1 MSFKSSKFNSVDGY
15 LRDLQ
20 QNVFM
25 PIHTVHDEIDYI
37 MDDYILSGLMK
48 RLSELAACKNVFDK
62 LGTGFVDY
70 LCDCEFDR
78 KGLSWLPSDNFPIYQ
93 CPSCDSE
100 SEAMKRW
107 NSVKDRKNEI
117 ETLELE
123 VSMDKA
129 KTFKSSNISTS
140 GDDLVSVVLVVNGD
154 RYKSSKLFSKKDLL
168 LWYNS

>member
-1 MSFKSSKFNSVDGY
+1 MFKNAKFDSIDGY

-48 RLSELAACKNVFDK
+48 RLSEKAACKNVFDK

-78 KGLSWLPSDNFPIYQ
+78 RGLSWLPSDNFPIYQ
-93 CPSCDSE
+93 CPSCETE
-100 SEAMKRW
+100 SIAIKRW
-107 NSVKDRKNEI
+107 ESVKGRKSEV

-129 KTFKSSNISTS
+129 KTFKNANISNS
-140 GDDLVSVVLVVNGD
+140 GDDLVKLVLVVNGD
-154 RYKSSKLFSKKDLL
+154 KYKSDKFFNKKELL
-168 LWYNS
+168 LWYNG